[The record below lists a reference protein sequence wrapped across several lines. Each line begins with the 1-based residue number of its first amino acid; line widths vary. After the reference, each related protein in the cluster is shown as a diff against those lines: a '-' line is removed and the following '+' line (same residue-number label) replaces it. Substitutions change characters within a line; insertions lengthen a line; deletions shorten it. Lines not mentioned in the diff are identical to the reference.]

1 MNNIIASV
9 YIPARMKKHLAI
21 FSQEFVDRVF
31 SGKKTI
37 ESRFSQKKIAPFGVI
52 SPGDTV
58 YIKPSG
64 KEIVGQFKVKKVV
77 SFEGL
82 DEEDMQTIQ
91 KLYGKKINAPAEYF
105 TDRKS
110 SNYATI
116 IFIGNLEKF
125 ITPPIRIR
133 KSDLRGW
140 VVLDWDYLILNFL
153 VV

>member
-1 MNNIIASV
+1 M
-9 YIPARMKKHLAI
+9 RKHLAI
-21 FSQEFVDRVF
+21 FSQEFVDGVF

-37 ESRFSQKKIAPFGVI
+37 ESRFSQKKIAPFGVV

-64 KEIVGQFKVKKVV
+64 KEIVGQFKVKKVI
-77 SFEGL
+77 SYEGL
-82 DEEDMQTIQ
+82 ENGDIEAIQ
-91 KLYGKKINAPAEYF
+91 KLYGKKINAPEKYF
-105 TDRKS
+105 LDRQN

-125 ITPPIRIR
+125 ITPPIRIK

-140 VVLDWDYLILNFL
+140 LVLD
-153 VV
+153 